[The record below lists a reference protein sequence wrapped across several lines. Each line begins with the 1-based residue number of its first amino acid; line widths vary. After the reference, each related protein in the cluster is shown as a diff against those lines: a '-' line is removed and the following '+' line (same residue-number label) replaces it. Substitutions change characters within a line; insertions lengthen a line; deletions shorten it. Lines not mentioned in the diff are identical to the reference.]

1 MRLFITGTPGT
12 GKSTVS
18 LALKKAFSI
27 DNAFEIKDLLIKFNL
42 LEEYEPERDTTV
54 FDDKS
59 AIEKI
64 QSFLKSKDNYILA
77 GPPLAFEEID
87 FTCIIVLTCSKKLIL
102 KERLSKRGYK
112 NSKIS
117 ENLEAELLGEILGEI
132 MDTFSNKNKILVLD
146 SCKLSVQE
154 LITKIHDFLQK

>member
-18 LALKKAFSI
+18 LALKKAFSF
-27 DNAFEIKDLLIKFNL
+27 DDAFEIKDLLIKFNL

-54 FDDKS
+54 FNDKS

-64 QSFLKSKDNYILA
+64 QSFLKFKDNYILA

-87 FTCIIVLTCSKKLIL
+87 FTCVIVLTCSKKLIL
-102 KERLSKRGYK
+102 KERLAKRGYK
-112 NSKIS
+112 NSKIQ
-117 ENLEAELLGEILGEI
+117 ENLEAELLGEILGEV
-132 MDTFSNKNKILVLD
+132 MDIFPIKNKILVLD
-146 SCKLSVQE
+146 SCNLSVE
-154 LITKIHDFLQK
+154 EIITKIEQFLLI